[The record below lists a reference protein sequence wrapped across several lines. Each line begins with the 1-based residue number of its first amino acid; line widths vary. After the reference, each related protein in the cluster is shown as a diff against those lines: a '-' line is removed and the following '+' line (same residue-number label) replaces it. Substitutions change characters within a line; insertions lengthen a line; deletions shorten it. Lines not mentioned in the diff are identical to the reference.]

1 MAHGRTS
8 DDGMTVADS
17 PASAADLVATLAAA
31 LGIDPQTQNTNELG
45 RPIKISEGTP
55 IRAVLA

>member
-1 MAHGRTS
+1 
-8 DDGMTVADS
+8 MTVADS